1 MDENKFLHEVESH
14 ANLAKEQAFKVTIA
28 VLQEL
33 HDRLTPKEA
42 DQLAAPV
49 AA

>member
-1 MDENKFLHEVESH
+1 MDENKFLYEVESH
-14 ANLAKEQAFKVTIA
+14 ANLAREQAFKVTIA